1 MATQKKKY
9 SLADRLA
16 MQNTSS
22 MEVGSIYHI
31 NKVEDPIE
39 FTDSKTGE
47 IRSAV
52 VVDCDDGQYY
62 LPNTIANA
70 YIEESAENPFAA
82 REALEG
88 KTFKCVS
95 FRAKKYSK
103 TPWHLVEQITSVDEW
118 GNIVIHSRGEE

>member
-1 MATQKKKY
+1 MATQKKHY
-9 SLADRLA
+9 SLSERLS
-16 MQNTSS
+16 MQNTST

-70 YIEESAENPFAA
+70 YIEESAENPFEA

-95 FRAKKYSK
+95 FRAKKYGTTGK
-103 TPWHLVEQITSVDEW
+103 TLQLMK
-118 GNIVIHSRGEE
+118 

>member
-1 MATQKKKY
+1 MATQKKHY
-9 SLADRLA
+9 SLADRLS

-52 VVDCDDGQYY
+52 VVVCDDGQYY

-70 YIEESAENPFAA
+70 YIEERDEDPFEASA
-82 REALEG
+82 ALEG

-95 FRAKKYSK
+95 FRAKKYGTTGK
-103 TPWHLVEQITSVDEW
+103 TLQLMK
-118 GNIVIHSRGEE
+118 

>member
-1 MATQKKKY
+1 MANQKKHY

-31 NKVEDPIE
+31 NKVQDPIN

-47 IRSAV
+47 TRSAV
-52 VVDCDDGQYY
+52 VVECDEGQYY

-70 YIEESAENPFAA
+70 YIEESAENPFTA

-88 KTFKCVS
+88 KIFKCVS
-95 FRAKKYSK
+95 FKAKKYGTTGK
-103 TPWHLVEQITSVDEW
+103 TLQLCFPTNE
-118 GNIVIHSRGEE
+118 

>member
-31 NKVEDPIE
+31 NKVNDPIE

-95 FRAKKYSK
+95 FKAKKYGTTGK
-103 TPWHLVEQITSVDEW
+103 TLQLMK
-118 GNIVIHSRGEE
+118 